1 MSPQPD
7 PFSPSTTTI
16 LRTSLIDSITAN
28 GTLKSRLEQ
37 MPADEKTIEYF
48 QPDASDLTHPDWS
61 GFANQASSHSETL
74 DFSFDETPANR
85 MAGEKVADAGFVPI
99 RNIAN
104 LGVSHEGDID
114 YRIVG
119 KLGAGGTGIV
129 YQAHQRAVDREVAI
143 KMLREELARNASSR
157 QRFLAEARVIGGL
170 DHPNVI
176 ALHEVYTDAEGALF
190 YSMKRIDGT
199 SWDKQ
204 IGEFNQAKNL
214 ETLLRVADAIRYAH
228 SRGLI
233 HRDIKPENVMLGK
246 YGEVLLADWGLAIN
260 HNLGESTADAHISIG
275 GTPAYMAPELATAA
289 AGKISFATDVYL
301 LGAILYQI
309 VTGRPPHAG
318 DTLLE
323 CIHAAA
329 NNIIVPTDIE
339 GELVDIAL
347 TAMAT
352 APADRYENVDAFI
365 AAIKAHDEHQESV
378 RLVRRAIEQAGRGEA
393 NDEQSSRD
401 PYRNFAVADALL
413 SEAIDIWP
421 GNVKAHRT
429 RKRLQLELAAI
440 AADRGDYELAW
451 NLYEAAGEAES
462 DEAVMVQFHRM
473 RRNASQQQVSRYSAL
488 FTQAPDAGLLV
499 QIKTAK
505 IVEANQAFGR
515 LFGYTEDQ
523 VLGKRI
529 NELNLWA
536 CPERRRL
543 MIEAVENNDQVD
555 DFEASF
561 LHKDGRV
568 IEVLIGARAVEVQG
582 ERMLV
587 TTIRD
592 ISLRKKAEN
601 ELKQSRA
608 RLRDLQRMAGLATW
622 SFDVE
627 TGKATWNTEAFELAG
642 RPRDQGAPTR
652 EEYFEMIHPD
662 DRNRLHRA
670 LDAAIDSG
678 AAYELSV
685 RQRSGDGTYRHVL
698 VRGQPIID
706 DNGKT
711 IEVYGIV
718 LERPQR
724 SVERDA

>member
-1 MSPQPD
+1 ME
-7 PFSPSTTTI
+7 
-16 LRTSLIDSITAN
+16 SITLN
-28 GTLKSRLEQ
+28 PPLKSRLEQ
-37 MPADEKTIEYF
+37 MPADEKTIEF
-48 QPDASDLTHPDWS
+48 FMPDAADLTHPDWA
-61 GFANQASSHSETL
+61 GFASSSASHTETM
-74 DFSFDETPANR
+74 DFSVNETPQIVGDGVLV
-85 MAGEKVADAGFVPI
+85 AGGPFVDVGFVPR

-104 LGVSHEGDID
+104 LGVLSDVDGEVD

-129 YQAHQRAVDREVAI
+129 FQAHQRAVDREVAV
-143 KMLREELARNASSR
+143 KMLRAELARNPTSR
-157 QRFLAEARVIGGL
+157 ERFLAEARVIGGL

-176 ALHEVYTDAEGALF
+176 ALHEVYADTSGALF

-204 IGEFNQAKNL
+204 IGEFSQAKNI

-275 GTPAYMAPELATAA
+275 GTPAYMAPELASSS
-289 AGKISFATDVYL
+289 AGQISFTTDVYL

-309 VTGRPPHAG
+309 VTGRTPHAG
-318 DTLLE
+318 ATLLE

-339 GELVDIAL
+339 SELVDIAL
-347 TAMAT
+347 KAMAT
-352 APADRYENVDAFI
+352 NPADRFANVDAFI
-365 AAIKAHDEHQESV
+365 AAIKADGEHQESV
-378 RLVRRAIEQAGRGEA
+378 RLVRRAIEQAGRAETSDSE
-393 NDEQSSRD
+393 NNRD

-421 GNVKAHRT
+421 GNEKAHQT
-429 RKRLQLELAAI
+429 RKRLQLELAAV
-440 AADRGDYELAW
+440 ATDRGDYELAW
-451 NLYEAAGEAES
+451 NLYEAAGETDS
-462 DEAVMVQFHRM
+462 DEAVMVQYHRL
-473 RRNASQQQVSRYSAL
+473 RRDASHQQVSRYSAL
-488 FTQAPDAGLLV
+488 FTQSPDAGLLV
-499 QIKTAK
+499 QIRTAK

-515 LFGYTEDQ
+515 LFGYTEDEL
-523 VLGKRI
+523 LGRRI

-543 MIEAVENNDQVD
+543 MIEAVESNDQVD
-555 DFEASF
+555 DFEATF
-561 LHKDGRV
+561 LHTDGHP
-568 IEVLIGARAVEVQG
+568 IDVLIAARAVEVQG

-587 TTIRD
+587 TTMRD

-601 ELKQSRA
+601 ELKHSRA

-622 SFDVE
+622 SFDVA
-627 TGKATWNTEAFELAG
+627 TGKVTWNTEAFELVG
-642 RPRDQGAPTR
+642 RSRDQGEPSR

-662 DRNRLHRA
+662 DRDPLQRA

-685 RQRSGDGTYRHVL
+685 RQCGGDGQYRHVL
-698 VRGQPIID
+698 VRGQPILD
-706 DNGKT
+706 DNDKT

-718 LERPQR
+718 QERPQR
-724 SVERDA
+724 KTERPTT